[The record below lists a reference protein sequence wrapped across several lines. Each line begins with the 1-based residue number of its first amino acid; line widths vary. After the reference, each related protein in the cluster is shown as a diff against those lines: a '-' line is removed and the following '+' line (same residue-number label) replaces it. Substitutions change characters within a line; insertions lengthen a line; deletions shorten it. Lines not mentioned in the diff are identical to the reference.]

1 MKTKIEN
8 IDQLREQIIRLSG
21 EKLVKEEMLK
31 ARVKD
36 FSQQLKPVNLIKNAF
51 NSIKGDSELK
61 SQLASKGTE
70 AALGFI
76 VTNLL
81 FKNSNPVIRTAATVL
96 GTAFASKVFG
106 EDSSKYIEKIKGLF
120 EKFKKK
126 SGEGE
131 NKEFDE
137 EDIYRS

>member
-8 IDQLREQIIRLSG
+8 IHQLREQIIRLSG

-31 ARVKD
+31 ARVRD
-36 FSQQLKPVNLIKNAF
+36 FSQQMKPVNLIKNAF

-106 EDSSKYIEKIKGLF
+106 EDSPKYMEKIKGLF

-126 SGEGE
+126 SKDVEDTDF
-131 NKEFDE
+131 NE
-137 EDIYRS
+137 EDNYRS